1 MSVFRLIAKLNDRTT
16 HVEVSAAGSL
26 DAGSTPA
33 VSIHKPFSLMVKG
46 FLFLFPQYSP
56 NFPPAHK
63 KTLTLNVSATAG
75 LLYLFEWTGT
85 DARIVRL
92 LR

>member
-1 MSVFRLIAKLNDRTT
+1 MSVFRSIAKLNNRTT

-46 FLFLFPQYSP
+46 FLFYS
-56 NFPPAHK
+56 HIM
-63 KTLTLNVSATAG
+63 G
-75 LLYLFEWTGT
+75 LAQKGFVGFLIL
-85 DARIVRL
+85 RIKF
-92 LR
+92 